1 MKAKMTD
8 EQKGKLISQ
17 IMGALKEQAFLLGK
31 HFDEGIFFNLIFK
44 TDEELLRIKG
54 LCGL

>member
-1 MKAKMTD
+1 MKTKMTD

-31 HFDEGIFFNLIFK
+31 HFDEKIFFDLIFK
-44 TDEELLRIKG
+44 TDDELLRIKR

>member
-1 MKAKMTD
+1 MKTKMTD

-17 IMGALKEQAFLLGK
+17 IMEVMKTQAFLAGK
-31 HFDEGIFFNLIFK
+31 DFDGGIFFNLIFK
-44 TDEELLRIKG
+44 TDGELLRIKR

>member
-1 MKAKMTD
+1 MKKKMTD
-8 EQKGKLISQ
+8 EQKGKLISH

-31 HFDEGIFFNLIFK
+31 HFDEKIFFDLIFK
-44 TDEELLRIKG
+44 TDDELLRIKR